1 MSFQPSAADALSTL
15 VHELSKL
22 PGIGE
27 KSATRLA
34 FHLLNAEKDRV
45 KRLTDALLRAKEK
58 IRLCTRC
65 YTYTEDELCEICVNP
80 LRSRDSICVV
90 ERPSDVRAI
99 ESSGKFKGTYHVLHG
114 TLSPVDGIGPDQ
126 IRLQE
131 LLMRVR
137 TWCEPGKN
145 SNGTTEETDLSTKE
159 LVLALNPSVE
169 GEATALYVNRLLK
182 PLGLKISKIAYGL
195 PMGGS
200 IEYADRGTLGRA
212 LENRTEC

>member
-1 MSFQPSAADALSTL
+1 MSFLPSTADALTQL

-34 FHLLNAEKDRV
+34 YHLLNADSDRV
-45 KRLTDALLRAKEK
+45 RRLTDALLKAKEK
-58 IRLCTRC
+58 IHLCAQC
-65 YTYTEDELCEICVNP
+65 YTYTESDLCEICANP
-80 LRSRDSICVV
+80 MRSQDSICVV
-90 ERPSDVRAI
+90 ERPSDVRAL

-126 IRLQE
+126 IRVQE
-131 LLMRVR
+131 LLRRVR
-137 TWCEPGKN
+137 SWMDTN
-145 SNGTTEETDLSTKE
+145 STLTKKE
-159 LVLALNPSVE
+159 IVLALNPSVE
-169 GEATALYVNRLLK
+169 GEATALYITRLVK
-182 PLGLKISKIAYGL
+182 PLGIKLYKIAYGL

>member
-1 MSFQPSAADALSTL
+1 MAFQPTAADALSTL

-34 FHLLNAEKDRV
+34 FYLMNTDSDRV
-45 KRLTDALLRAKEK
+45 KRLTDAVTRAKEN
-58 IRLCTRC
+58 IRLCATC
-65 YTYTEDELCEICVNP
+65 FTYTEEDRCEICSSP
-80 LRSRDSICVV
+80 LRSQDAICVV

-99 ESSGKFKGTYHVLHG
+99 EASGKFKGTYHVLHG
-114 TLSPVDGIGPDQ
+114 TLSPVEGIGPEQ
-126 IRLQE
+126 IRMQE
-131 LLMRVR
+131 LLRRVR
-137 TWCEPGKN
+137 EWSDQN
-145 SNGTTEETDLSTKE
+145 TTLENKE
-159 LVLALNPSVE
+159 IVLALNPSVE
-169 GEATALYVNRLLK
+169 GEATALYISRLLK
-182 PLGLKISKIAYGL
+182 PFGLRISKIAYGL

>member
-1 MSFQPSAADALSTL
+1 MSFQPSAADALTQL

-34 FHLLNAEKDRV
+34 YHLLNADSDRV

-58 IRLCTRC
+58 VRLCSRC
-65 YTYTEDELCEICVNP
+65 FTYTEHELCEICANP
-80 LRSRDSICVV
+80 LRSQDSICVV

-99 ESSGKFKGTYHVLHG
+99 EASGKFKGTYHVLHG
-114 TLSPVDGIGPDQ
+114 TLSPVEGIGPEQ
-126 IRLQE
+126 IRVQE
-131 LLMRVR
+131 LLGRVR
-137 TWCEPGKN
+137 AWSEA
-145 SNGTTEETDLSTKE
+145 DLSLANKE
-159 LVLALNPSVE
+159 IVLALNPSVE
-169 GEATALYVNRLLK
+169 GETTALYVTRLLK

>member
-1 MSFQPSAADALSTL
+1 MSFQPSAADALTQL

-34 FHLLNAEKDRV
+34 FHLLNADSDRV
-45 KRLTDALLRAKEK
+45 KRLTDALIRAKEK
-58 IRLCTRC
+58 IRLCKLC
-65 YTYTEDELCEICVNP
+65 FTYTEEELCEICVNP
-80 LRSRDSICVV
+80 LRSQDSICVV

-99 ESSGKFKGTYHVLHG
+99 EASGKFRGTYHVLHG

-126 IRLQE
+126 IRVQE
-131 LLMRVR
+131 LLNRVR
-137 TWCEPGKN
+137 AWVSIDPML
-145 SNGTTEETDLSTKE
+145 LSKE
-159 LVLALNPSVE
+159 IVLALNPSVE
-169 GEATALYVNRLLK
+169 GETTALYITRLLK
-182 PLGLKISKIAYGL
+182 PMGLKLSKIAYGL

>member
-1 MSFQPSAADALSTL
+1 MSFQPTAADALSTL

-34 FHLLNAEKDRV
+34 FHLLNADADRV
-45 KRLTDALLRAKEK
+45 KRLTDALLRAKAK
-58 IRLCTRC
+58 IRLCGHC
-65 YTYTEDELCEICVNP
+65 FTYTEDERCEICANP
-80 LRSRDSICVV
+80 LRSQDSVCVV

-99 ESSGKFKGTYHVLHG
+99 EASGKFKGTYHVLHG
-114 TLSPVDGIGPDQ
+114 TLSPVDGVGPDQ

-131 LLMRVR
+131 LLSRVR
-137 TWCEPGKN
+137 AW
-145 SNGTTEETDLSTKE
+145 EEISGKE

-169 GEATALYVNRLLK
+169 GEATVLYITRLLK

-212 LENRTEC
+212 MENRTEC

>member
-1 MSFQPSAADALSTL
+1 MSSFPNHHAADALTAL

-34 FHLLNAEKDRV
+34 FHLLNADADRV
-45 KRLTDALLRAKEK
+45 KRLTDALLRAKER
-58 IRLCTRC
+58 ITLCSRC
-65 YTYTEDELCEICVNP
+65 FTYTEDSLCEICANP
-80 LRSRDSICVV
+80 IRSPDSICVV

-99 ESSGKFKGTYHVLHG
+99 EASGKFKGTYHVLHG
-114 TLSPVDGIGPDQ
+114 TLSPVEGIGPEQ
-126 IRLQE
+126 IRIQE
-131 LLMRVR
+131 LLQRVR
-137 TWCEPGKN
+137 GWSDQSAP
-145 SNGTTEETDLSTKE
+145 LSGKE

-169 GEATALYVNRLLK
+169 GEATALYITRLLK
-182 PLGLKISKIAYGL
+182 PMGLKVSKIAYGL

>member
-1 MSFQPSAADALSTL
+1 MSFLPSTADALTQL

-34 FHLLNAEKDRV
+34 FHLLNADSERV
-45 KRLTDALLRAKEK
+45 KRLTDSLLRAKEK
-58 IRLCTRC
+58 IRLCSKC
-65 YTYTEDELCEICVNP
+65 FTYTEEDQCEICVNP
-80 LRSRDSICVV
+80 LRSQDSICVV
-90 ERPSDVRAI
+90 ERPSDVRAL

-126 IRLQE
+126 VRIQE
-131 LLMRVR
+131 LVRRVHA
-137 TWCEPGKN
+137 WPEMKN
-145 SNGTTEETDLSTKE
+145 KE

-169 GEATALYVNRLLK
+169 GEATALYIARLLR
-182 PLGLKISKIAYGL
+182 PLGIKLCKIAYGL

-212 LENRTEC
+212 LDNRTEC

>member
-1 MSFQPSAADALSTL
+1 MTNAADALSTL

-34 FHLLNAEKDRV
+34 FHLLNADSDRV
-45 KRLTDALLRAKEK
+45 KRLTDALIRAKEK
-58 IRLCTRC
+58 IRLCSRC
-65 YTYTEDELCEICVNP
+65 YTYTEHELCEICASP
-80 LRSRDSICVV
+80 LRSNDSICVV

-99 ESSGKFKGTYHVLHG
+99 EASGKFKGTYHVLHG
-114 TLSPVDGIGPDQ
+114 TLSPVEGIGPDQ
-126 IRLQE
+126 IRVQE
-131 LLMRVR
+131 LLSRVR
-137 TWCEPGKN
+137 GWSDF
-145 SNGTTEETDLSTKE
+145 SNKE

-169 GEATALYVNRLLK
+169 GEATALYVTRLLK

>member
-1 MSFQPSAADALSTL
+1 MSFQPTAADALSTL

-34 FHLLNAEKDRV
+34 FHLLNADADRV
-45 KRLTDALLRAKEK
+45 KRLTDALLRAKAK
-58 IRLCTRC
+58 IRLCGHC
-65 YTYTEDELCEICVNP
+65 FTYTEDERCEICANP
-80 LRSRDSICVV
+80 LRSQDTVCVV

-99 ESSGKFKGTYHVLHG
+99 EASGKFKGTYHVLHG
-114 TLSPVDGIGPDQ
+114 TLSPVDGVGPDQ

-131 LLMRVR
+131 LLSRVR
-137 TWCEPGKN
+137 AW
-145 SNGTTEETDLSTKE
+145 EEIANKE

-169 GEATALYVNRLLK
+169 GEATALYITRLLK

-212 LENRTEC
+212 MENRTEC

>member
-1 MSFQPSAADALSTL
+1 MELTRVSADALTQL

-34 FHLLNAEKDRV
+34 YHLLNADGERV
-45 KRLTDALLRAKEK
+45 KRLADALVRAKEK
-58 IRLCTRC
+58 VHLCANC
-65 YTYTEDELCEICVNP
+65 FTYTENELCDICANP
-80 LRSRDSICVV
+80 LRGRDSICVV

-99 ESSGKFKGTYHVLHG
+99 EASGKFKGTYHVLHG

-131 LLMRVR
+131 LLRRVR
-137 TWCEPGKN
+137 GWFESG
-145 SNGTTEETDLSTKE
+145 GEASTKE
-159 LVLALNPSVE
+159 LILALNPSVE
-169 GEATALYVNRLLK
+169 GEATALYVTKLIK
-182 PLGLKISKIAYGL
+182 PLGVRICKIAYGL

-200 IEYADRGTLGRA
+200 LEYADRGTIGRA

>member
-1 MSFQPSAADALSTL
+1 MSFQSSADALSTL

-34 FHLLNAEKDRV
+34 FHLLNADADRV
-45 KRLTDALLRAKEK
+45 KRLTDALTRAKEK
-58 IRLCTRC
+58 IHLCGRC
-65 YTYTEDELCEICVNP
+65 FTYTEEELCEICVNP
-80 LRSRDSICVV
+80 LRSPDAICVV

-99 ESSGKFKGTYHVLHG
+99 EASGKFKGTYHVLHG
-114 TLSPVDGIGPDQ
+114 TLSPVEGIGPDQ

-131 LLMRVR
+131 LLVRVR
-137 TWCEPGKN
+137 GWSEQ
-145 SNGTTEETDLSTKE
+145 DLALTHKE

-169 GEATALYVNRLLK
+169 GEATALYITRLLK
-182 PLGLKISKIAYGL
+182 PLGVKISKIAYGL

>member
-1 MSFQPSAADALSTL
+1 MSFLPSTADALTQL

-34 FHLLNAEKDRV
+34 FHLLNADSERV

-58 IRLCTRC
+58 IHLCSSC
-65 YTYTEDELCEICVNP
+65 FTYTEEDLCEICSNP
-80 LRSRDSICVV
+80 LRSQDSICVV
-90 ERPSDVRAI
+90 ERPSDVRAL

-126 IRLQE
+126 IRVQE
-131 LLMRVR
+131 LLRRVNR
-137 TWCEPGKN
+137 WEDT
-145 SNGTTEETDLSTKE
+145 SNKE
-159 LVLALNPSVE
+159 LVMALNPSVE
-169 GEATALYVNRLLK
+169 GEATALYISRLLRPMGIK
-182 PLGLKISKIAYGL
+182 LSKIAYGL

>member
-1 MSFQPSAADALSTL
+1 MISNAADALSTL
-15 VHELSKL
+15 VHELSRL

-34 FHLLNAEKDRV
+34 YHLLNADSDRV

-58 IRLCTRC
+58 IHLCNRC
-65 YTYTEDELCEICVNP
+65 FTYTEDEFCEICINP
-80 LRSRDSICVV
+80 LRSQDSICVV

-99 ESSGKFKGTYHVLHG
+99 EASGKFKGTYHVLHG
-114 TLSPVDGIGPDQ
+114 TLSPVDGVGPDQ
-126 IRLQE
+126 IRIQE
-131 LLMRVR
+131 LLSRVR
-137 TWCEPGKN
+137 AWSEQ
-145 SNGTTEETDLSTKE
+145 ETSLANKE

-169 GEATALYVNRLLK
+169 GEATALYVTRLLK

-212 LENRTEC
+212 MENRTEC

>member
-1 MSFQPSAADALSTL
+1 MSILPSSADALTQL

-34 FHLLNAEKDRV
+34 YHLLNADSDRV
-45 KRLTDALLRAKEK
+45 KRLTDSLLRAKDK

-65 YTYTEDELCEICVNP
+65 FTYTEDELCEICANP
-80 LRSRDSICVV
+80 HRSHDAICVV
-90 ERPSDVRAI
+90 ERPSDVRAL
-99 ESSGKFKGTYHVLHG
+99 EASGKFKGTYHVLHG

-126 IRLQE
+126 IRVQE
-131 LLMRVR
+131 LLRRVNAWD
-137 TWCEPGKN
+137 TLDN
-145 SNGTTEETDLSTKE
+145 KE
-159 LVLALNPSVE
+159 LVIALNPSVE
-169 GEATALYVNRLLK
+169 GEATGLYLARLLRGQ
-182 PLGLKISKIAYGL
+182 GLKIFKIAYGL

-212 LENRTEC
+212 LENRVEF

>member
-1 MSFQPSAADALSTL
+1 MSIQPSAADALSTL

-45 KRLTDALLRAKEK
+45 RRLTDALLRAKEK
-58 IRLCTRC
+58 IRLCVRC
-65 YTYTEDELCEICVNP
+65 FTYTEEELCEICVNP
-80 LRSRDSICVV
+80 LRSRDSVCVV

-99 ESSGKFKGTYHVLHG
+99 EASGKFKGTYHVLHG
-114 TLSPVDGIGPDQ
+114 TLSPVDGVGPDQ

-131 LLMRVR
+131 LLTRVR
-137 TWCEPGKN
+137 AWSG
-145 SNGTTEETDLSTKE
+145 EEASLANKE

-169 GEATALYVNRLLK
+169 GEATALYISRLLK

>member
-1 MSFQPSAADALSTL
+1 MNFNPPSADALTQL

-34 FHLLNAEKDRV
+34 FHLLNADAEKV

-58 IRLCTRC
+58 IHLCSTC
-65 YTYTEDELCEICVNP
+65 FTYTEEDVCEICLNP
-80 LRSRDSICVV
+80 LRSQNAICVV

-99 ESSGKFKGTYHVLHG
+99 EASGKFKGTYHVLHG

-126 IRLQE
+126 IRVKE
-131 LLMRVR
+131 LLRR
-137 TWCEPGKN
+137 TNAWEEMKN
-145 SNGTTEETDLSTKE
+145 KE
-159 LVLALNPSVE
+159 IIMALNPSVE
-169 GEATALYVNRLLK
+169 GEATALYISRLLR
-182 PLGLKISKIAYGL
+182 PLGVKLCKIAYGL

-212 LENRTEC
+212 MENRTEC

>member
-1 MSFQPSAADALSTL
+1 MAFMPSSADALTQL

-34 FHLLNAEKDRV
+34 YHLLNADTARV

-58 IRLCTRC
+58 IKLCALC
-65 YTYTEDELCEICVNP
+65 YTYTEDELCETCASP
-80 LRSRDSICVV
+80 LRSQDSICVV
-90 ERPSDVRAI
+90 ERPSDVRAL
-99 ESSGKFKGTYHVLHG
+99 EASGKFKGTYHVLHG

-126 IRLQE
+126 IRVQE
-131 LLMRVR
+131 LLRRVQG
-137 TWCEPGKN
+137 WVSASP
-145 SNGTTEETDLSTKE
+145 SLAHKE
-159 LVLALNPSVE
+159 VVMALNPSVE
-169 GEATALYVNRLLK
+169 GEATALYMTRLLK
-182 PLGLKISKIAYGL
+182 PLGIRLWKIGYGL

>member
-1 MSFQPSAADALSTL
+1 MSAASDALSTL
-15 VHELSKL
+15 VHELSRL

-34 FHLLNAEKDRV
+34 FHLLNADADRV
-45 KRLTDALLRAKEK
+45 KRLTDALTRAKEK
-58 IRLCTRC
+58 IHLCSRC
-65 YTYTEDELCEICVNP
+65 FTYTEEELCEICANP
-80 LRSRDSICVV
+80 LRSPDSICVV

-99 ESSGKFKGTYHVLHG
+99 EASGKFKGTYHVLHG
-114 TLSPVDGIGPDQ
+114 TLSPVEGVGPDQ
-126 IRLQE
+126 IRVQE
-131 LLMRVR
+131 LLNRVR
-137 TWCEPGKN
+137 GWDRLDN
-145 SNGTTEETDLSTKE
+145 KE

-169 GEATALYVNRLLK
+169 GEATALYVTRLLK
-182 PLGLKISKIAYGL
+182 PLGIKISKIAYGL